1 MNHPRRTILAL
12 LGVLAWTTAPADMVT
27 GPEGYYEVHGA
38 RLYVEKFGHGP
49 PIIFL
54 HGGLMFFDNSFRNQ
68 RDYFAAY
75 RTVIGIDQRGH
86 GHSPDG
92 DWTLSYQ
99 LMADD
104 TAAIIERLGLGPV
117 DVVGISDG
125 GNIALLLARD
135 HPDRV
140 RRIVISGANLRSG
153 LTPQQAQ
160 EQHTL
165 PADALAAK
173 LKKIENAVPP
183 NVRPDYA
190 RVSPDGP
197 GHWNTLLRKDYFMWI
212 QPVIIEPA
220 DLKKIQAP
228 VLVMAGD
235 NDLTSLEETIE
246 IYRGLPHAQLMIV
259 PGCSHG
265 TFLNRPGLVNLA
277 VREFLDPPKSAA
289 RH

>member
-1 MNHPRRTILAL
+1 MNYPRRTILAL
-12 LGVLAWTTAPADMVT
+12 LSVLVWTTAVGGTVAGT
-27 GPEGYYEVHGA
+27 QRYYEVHGA
-38 RLYVEKFGHGP
+38 KLYVEKFGHGP
-49 PIIFL
+49 PVLFL
-54 HGGLMFFDNSFRNQ
+54 HGGLMFFDNSFANQ

-75 RTVIGIDQRGH
+75 RTVIGIDQRSH

-104 TAAIIERLGLGPV
+104 TAAIIRQLGLGVV

-135 HPDRV
+135 HPDLV

-160 EQHTL
+160 EQHAL

-173 LKKIENAVPP
+173 LKTIEDAVPK
-183 NVRPDYA
+183 NFRPDYD

-197 GHWNTLLRKDYFMWI
+197 DHWNTLLRKDYFMWI
-212 QPVIIEPA
+212 EPVVIAPA
-220 DLKKIQAP
+220 DLRKIRAP

-259 PGCSHG
+259 PGCNHG
-265 TFLNRPGLVNLA
+265 TFRNRPRLVNLA
-277 VREFLDPPKSAA
+277 VREFLDPPA
-289 RH
+289 RP

>member
-1 MNHPRRTILAL
+1 MNHPRRTILAF
-12 LGVLAWTTAPADMVT
+12 LGVLPWATAAADVVAGT
-27 GPEGYYEVHGA
+27 RRYYEVHGA
-38 RLYVEKFGHGP
+38 KLYVEKFGHGP
-49 PIIFL
+49 PTIFL
-54 HGGLMFFDNSFRNQ
+54 HGGLMFFDNSFKNQ
-68 RDYFAAY
+68 REYFAAY
-75 RTVIGIDQRGH
+75 RTVIGIDQRSH

-104 TAAIIERLGLGPV
+104 TAAIIEQLHLGPV

-153 LTPQQAQ
+153 LTPQQAR
-160 EQHTL
+160 EQRTL

-173 LKKIENAVPP
+173 LKKIEETVPQ
-183 NVRPDYA
+183 NFRPDYA

-197 GHWNTLLRKDYFMWI
+197 DHWNTLLRKDYFMWI
-212 QPVIIEPA
+212 EPVVIEPD

-235 NDLTSLEETIE
+235 HDLISLEDTIE
-246 IYRGLPHAQLMIV
+246 IYRALPHAQLMIV
-259 PGCSHG
+259 PDCNHG
-265 TFLNRPGLVNLA
+265 TFLNRPALVNLA
-277 VREFLDPPKSAA
+277 VREFLDPPRSA

>member
-1 MNHPRRTILAL
+1 MNYRRRTILAL
-12 LGVLAWTTAPADMVT
+12 LSVLVWTAAVAGTVT
-27 GPEGYYEVHGA
+27 DTQRYYEVHGA
-38 RLYVEKFGHGP
+38 KLYVEKFGHGP
-49 PIIFL
+49 PVLFL
-54 HGGLMFFDNSFRNQ
+54 HGGLMFFDNSFANQ

-75 RTVIGIDQRGH
+75 RTVIGIDQRSH

-104 TAAIIERLGLGPV
+104 TAAIIRQLGLGAV

-135 HPDRV
+135 HPDLV
-140 RRIVISGANLRSG
+140 RRMVVSGANLRSG

-160 EQHTL
+160 EQHAL
-165 PADALAAK
+165 PADALATK
-173 LKKIENAVPP
+173 LKRIEDAVPE
-183 NVRPDYA
+183 NFRPDYN

-197 GHWNTLLRKDYFMWI
+197 DHWNTLLRKDYFMWI
-212 QPVIIEPA
+212 EPVVIEPA

-235 NDLTSLEETIE
+235 NDFTSLEETIE
-246 IYRGLPHAQLMIV
+246 IYRDLPHAQLMIV
-259 PGCSHG
+259 PGCNHG
-265 TFLNRPGLVNLA
+265 TFRNRPGLVNFA
-277 VREFLDPPKSAA
+277 VREFLDPPA
-289 RH
+289 RP